1 FSIAVIWVALSPS
14 SLPAAVVRVIP
25 SLSADSLAPL
35 AIATKNGF
43 VEVLVINVTPIG
55 PAAEPPAAWLAVE
68 ELVPVELAGELPEQ
82 AANNMAAVARVD
94 TAPRRLPVVEWVTG
108 A

>member
-1 FSIAVIWVALSPS
+1 
-14 SLPAAVVRVIP
+14 
-25 SLSADSLAPL
+25 L

-94 TAPRRLPVVEWVTG
+94 TAPRRLPVVEWVTAAPPWCSG
-108 A
+108 RVGCYPNGTSMGRVDNVVIGL